1 MKITIPEEI
10 ANRISE
16 ILDATPG
23 LVAQL
28 AANYSQDA
36 FIKKAFDRNPW
47 PLNRDPQRQGK
58 ELIRSGQLRKSMTI
72 ETEGNRA
79 VISYG
84 NDQVNYAQ
92 VHNEGFDGEV
102 VVPAHIRHTK
112 RGEQAVREH
121 TRHMRIPQRQFLGQA
136 EELEAIIRE
145 EIEAMVDQLFNK

>member
-47 PLNRDPQRQGK
+47 PLNRDPQRQELGQ
-58 ELIRSGQLRKSMTI
+58 ELIHS
-72 ETEGNRA
+72 
-79 VISYG
+79 
-84 NDQVNYAQ
+84 
-92 VHNEGFDGEV
+92 
-102 VVPAHIRHTK
+102 
-112 RGEQAVREH
+112 
-121 TRHMRIPQRQFLGQA
+121 
-136 EELEAIIRE
+136 
-145 EIEAMVDQLFNK
+145 